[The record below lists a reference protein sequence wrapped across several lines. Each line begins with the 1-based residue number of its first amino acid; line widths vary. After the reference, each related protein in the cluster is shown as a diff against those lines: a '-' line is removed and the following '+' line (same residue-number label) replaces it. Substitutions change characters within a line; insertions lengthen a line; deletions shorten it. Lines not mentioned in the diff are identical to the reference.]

1 MYPVS
6 LIGKLIMSICRQL
19 LMRRRQVRNM
29 LLVEKFRSRGWNFEM
44 DPDVVLHRSSLFL
57 EALSLLLF
65 SWRMLTYA
73 KEI

>member
-1 MYPVS
+1 
-6 LIGKLIMSICRQL
+6 
-19 LMRRRQVRNM
+19 M